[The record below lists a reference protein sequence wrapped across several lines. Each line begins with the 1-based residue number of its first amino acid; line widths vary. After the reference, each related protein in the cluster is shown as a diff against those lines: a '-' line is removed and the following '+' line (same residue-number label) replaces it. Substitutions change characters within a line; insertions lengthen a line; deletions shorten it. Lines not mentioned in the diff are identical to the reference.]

1 MQQAKNLI
9 AAPLEEEFSILAEGA
24 LLPVSDGVFKT
35 EHMQFRLLG

>member
-9 AAPLEEEFSILAEGA
+9 AAPLEEFSILAEGA